1 VNGDHT
7 ALSSASGRR
16 KANRPPVDRYL
27 SVIWLDN
34 AGGDFRKRGF
44 PGAIRAQKRNDFA
57 PTKKKINI
65 LKRLGRT
72 KALGHGEER

>member
-1 VNGDHT
+1 
-7 ALSSASGRR
+7 
-16 KANRPPVDRYL
+16 
-27 SVIWLDN
+27 VIWLDN

-44 PGAIRAQKRNDFA
+44 AGAIRAQKRNDFA
-57 PTKKKINI
+57 PAKKKINI